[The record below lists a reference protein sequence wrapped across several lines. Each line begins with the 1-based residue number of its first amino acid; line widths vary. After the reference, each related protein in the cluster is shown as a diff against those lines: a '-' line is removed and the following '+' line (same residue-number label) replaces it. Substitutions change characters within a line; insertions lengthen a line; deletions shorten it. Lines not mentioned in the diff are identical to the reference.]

1 MINPETR
8 AILQQYV
15 GGNVSNADLAEWLV
29 QTEYDSSV
37 PQDERDSMGQLRLV
51 VIEEA
56 EGSRDK
62 DEVLTAVAEILA
74 REAPQ
79 QTLFTFRT
87 ESTTKW
93 PQPTTPLAT
102 TGVASPAQHAGI

>member
-1 MINPETR
+1 MISPGTR

-15 GGNVSNADLAEWLV
+15 DGNRSNADLAEWLV

-62 DEVLTAVAEILA
+62 YEVLTTVAGILA
-74 REAPQ
+74 REAPRQ
-79 QTLFTFRT
+79 PLIILRT
-87 ESTTKW
+87 DSATRW
-93 PQPTTPLAT
+93 PETPSAT
-102 TGVASPAQHAGI
+102 TGVASPARHAGI